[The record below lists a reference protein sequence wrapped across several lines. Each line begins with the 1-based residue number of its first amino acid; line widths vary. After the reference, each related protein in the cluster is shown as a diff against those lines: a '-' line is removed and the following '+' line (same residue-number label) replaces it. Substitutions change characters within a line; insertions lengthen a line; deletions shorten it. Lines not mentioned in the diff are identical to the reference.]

1 LLKSTPEVKELPSI
15 RNMQFWKMGRDC
27 KMSFCD
33 WDKQKEGEYKLMA
46 VAGRPRLIIKERVF
60 GEEGKEK
67 MIPVSIERLE
77 CFGLISRIEPIV

>member
-1 LLKSTPEVKELPSI
+1 
-15 RNMQFWKMGRDC
+15 
-27 KMSFCD
+27 MSFCD

-67 MIPVSIERLE
+67 MIPVSID
-77 CFGLISRIEPIV
+77 V

>member
-1 LLKSTPEVKELPSI
+1 
-15 RNMQFWKMGRDC
+15 
-27 KMSFCD
+27 MSFCD

-67 MIPVSIERLE
+67 
-77 CFGLISRIEPIV
+77 SRAGFTAAASYEQ